1 LREQIL
7 SQEGFYKEISDGI
20 VDLDKKKV
28 IRLANEAINNKMD
41 LLKVI
46 EKGFG
51 EGIRRIGDLWEEG
64 EFFLP
69 ELMLGGTIMQ
79 ECMNILLPH
88 LKSSKESY
96 SLGRVVIA
104 TIEGDIHSIGKTI
117 VATMLSANGFEVY
130 DLGADIPAER
140 IVEVAI
146 EKKADVIGV
155 SALLTTTMIGQK
167 KVINI
172 LNNKGIREKFRII
185 LGGAPVTKTWVEEC
199 GADGYA
205 GSAIEAVK
213 LVKNLLGK

>member
-1 LREQIL
+1 
-7 SQEGFYKEISDGI
+7 
-20 VDLDKKKV
+20 
-28 IRLANEAINNKMD
+28 MD

-172 LNNKGIREKFRII
+172 LNNKGIRGKFRII